1 MKAMILAAGR
11 GNRMGCLTQDSPK
24 PLLKVKGKCLID
36 WHLHKLSEAGFRDV
50 VINVSYL
57 SEKIIKYVGDG
68 SKWHLNI
75 TISSES
81 VALETAGGIKKAI
94 TYLGSEPFVVIN
106 ADIFSNYDYQKLKS
120 IIFKNTTLAYLVL
133 VNNPDHNLKG
143 DFGLSK
149 DGAEQ

>member
-11 GNRMGCLTQDSPK
+11 GNRMGSLTQDSPK

-36 WHLHKLSEAGFRDV
+36 WHLHKLSEAGFRDI

-57 SEKIIKYVGDG
+57 SEKIIQYVGDG

-75 TISSES
+75 TISNES

-133 VNNPDHNLKG
+133 VNNPHTIN
-143 DFGLSK
+143 DF
-149 DGAEQ
+149 